1 MRFIAAALYT
11 SKYSQFITRTAG
23 WLREKWQSIG
33 GGEADPMDLANNDI
47 GISIGIKYSDF
58 EDSFIDRVVLKEIKN
73 GNFYVRDGETMWKDA
88 TPEQK
93 K

>member
-1 MRFIAAALYT
+1 MAIDWWRRSRSYGL
-11 SKYSQFITRTAG
+11 
-23 WLREKWQSIG
+23 
-33 GGEADPMDLANNDI
+33 